1 MTDEVEITGS
11 PKLQGSVV
19 DLEYAAAKKEGRQ
32 PNCPYCGEP
41 LEIRMIEEGGV
52 ICWVWD
58 EDAECFDMQTDSSS
72 NAPYCAHCLHSD
84 WDFIDHDLV
93 EF

>member
-1 MTDEVEITGS
+1 MTDNIEITGN
-11 PKLQGSVV
+11 PKLQDSVV

-32 PNCPYCGEP
+32 PNCPYCGKP
-41 LEIRMIEEGGV
+41 LEVRMVEEGGV

-58 EDAECFDMQTDSSS
+58 EDMECFDMQSSGV
-72 NAPYCAHCLHSD
+72 AHTPFCAYCQKED